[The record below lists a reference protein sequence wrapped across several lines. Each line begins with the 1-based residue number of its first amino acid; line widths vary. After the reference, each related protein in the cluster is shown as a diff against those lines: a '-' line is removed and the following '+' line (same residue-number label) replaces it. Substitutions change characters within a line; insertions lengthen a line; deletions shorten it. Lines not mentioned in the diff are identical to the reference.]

1 MARTLALRLFPGA
14 VRMAGPKSPRTGTF
28 VRPASCNPMVRR
40 DELAALPDHEI
51 MTRLKS
57 APPELVMDGFE
68 ILVAR
73 YKNSIVSFLFRF
85 VGDFRTAEDLAQETF
100 LRVFKKVN
108 DYNNAAK
115 FSTWL
120 YTIASNLAKDEF
132 KRRARHPA
140 RSLDWKGGGDT
151 TRNIPQIKAD
161 TTDSVPDVQ
170 LEHDEIRKNVKKA
183 LELLDEHDREVLLL
197 KDVQGLSYE
206 EISHV
211 LELPMGTVKSRISR
225 ARVAFKDVWKKMGE

>member
-1 MARTLALRLFPGA
+1 MSDVGTWMPAL
-14 VRMAGPKSPRTGTF
+14 
-28 VRPASCNPMVRR
+28 SCNPMAGR
-40 DELAALPDHEI
+40 DELTALPDNEL

-57 APPELVMDGFE
+57 AASSELMVGFE
-68 ILVAR
+68 VLVGR

-100 LRVFKKVN
+100 LRVFKKIQ
-108 DYNNAAK
+108 DYNNSAK

-132 KRRARHPA
+132 KRRSRHPA
-140 RSLDWKGGGDT
+140 KSLDWKGGQDT
-151 TRNIPQIKAD
+151 TRSVPQVKAD
-161 TTDSVPDVQ
+161 TTESVPDVR
-170 LEHDEIRKNVKKA
+170 LEHDEVRVNVNKA
-183 LELLDEHDREVLLL
+183 LDRLEAHDREILVL

-206 EISHV
+206 EIAQI

-225 ARVAFKDVWKKMGE
+225 ARVAFKDVWKDMGA